1 MSRASRSATIRKAEI
16 ERTVKGVIAT
26 GLSISRIEVE
36 GGKLVIYTS
45 DGGAHQEESPL
56 EAWRRA
62 NGKG

>member
-1 MSRASRSATIRKAEI
+1 MANRPATIRKAEI
-16 ERTVKGVIAT
+16 ERTVKVVIAT
-26 GLSISRIEVE
+26 GLTISRIEVE

-45 DGGAHQEESPL
+45 VGGAQESPL